1 MNSRLSYSPARRLRP
16 ATEPTIKPV
25 TKRISVAF
33 RTVVGATC
41 LLLFVGM
48 VPRAS
53 ANSDA
58 PAWMHRIVN
67 AALPQHDEKTDAVQ
81 LYAERIITVQS
92 ADKIK
97 TQVRVAY
104 KILRPGGRD
113 LGTVVIP
120 FDSQAKINWLR
131 AWCIPAQ
138 GKDYEVKDRD
148 AAEVALPAVQ
158 GSELITDVRAK
169 VMHIPAS
176 DPGNIIGWEYEQEDH
191 PFVLQDIWYFQH
203 AYPSREEHY
212 SIQLPPGW
220 EYKASWL
227 NHREIAPTGAGSNQ
241 WQWTVSAVPGIR
253 DENEMPPHRGI
264 EGQMIVSFVPPGGA
278 GRYFAS
284 WRDMGLWYT
293 DLTRGRR
300 DASAEISQKTAALA
314 SKSSTLAN
322 MQAVARFV
330 QHDIRYVAIELGIG
344 GYQPHSAT
352 DVFAH
357 RYGDCKDKATLM
369 SSMLKS
375 IGVDS
380 YYVVINTERG
390 SITPDMPAHMGGFDH
405 AILAI
410 KLPDG
415 VADPSLVALVQ
426 HPKFGR
432 LLFFDP
438 TDDLTPLGSLRGDLQ
453 ANYALLVT
461 PEGGELTELPQMP
474 PTSNGVRRS
483 AKLTLSPAGT
493 LSGEVKEIR
502 FGDSAWR
509 QRYAFKSANKEAD
522 KIKPIE
528 TLLSHSLAT
537 FRLTSA
543 SISNLE
549 QPELPFVF
557 NYSLVADNYAKSAGG
572 LLLVRPRVVGNKSSD
587 LLETKE
593 PRQYPVVFQGPS
605 QDTDTF
611 EITMPAGYEVDD
623 LPQPVSAE
631 YEFASYH
638 SKAEVSGN
646 VLRYTRT
653 FEIKDPSVP
662 LSKVNDLKMLYRI
675 IASDERNTA
684 VLKPAGKL

>member
-1 MNSRLSYSPARRLRP
+1 MKNKLSCSRALPPQLAIRLG
-16 ATEPTIKPV
+16 
-25 TKRISVAF
+25 SVLF
-33 RTVVGATC
+33 RTAALAAC
-41 LLLFVGM
+41 LLLLWLA
-48 VPRAS
+48 VPRAR
-53 ANSDA
+53 ANNDA
-58 PAWMHRIVN
+58 PAWMHALVS
-67 AALPQHDEKTDAVQ
+67 AALPAHDEKTDAVQ
-81 LYAERIITVQS
+81 LYGEKIVTVQS

-120 FDSQAKINWLR
+120 FDSQTRINGLH

-148 AAEVALPAVQ
+148 GAEVALPAVL

-169 VMHIPAS
+169 VLRIPAS

-191 PFVLQDIWYFQH
+191 PFVLQDIWYFQE
-203 AYPSREEHY
+203 AYPAREEHY
-212 SIQLPPGW
+212 SIQLPAGW

-227 NHREIAPTGAGSNQ
+227 NHPDVAPTAAGGNQ
-241 WQWTVSAVPGIR
+241 WQWAVSAVPGIR
-253 DENEMPPHRGI
+253 DEHDMPPHRGI

-278 GRYFAS
+278 GKFFAS

-300 DASAEISQKTAALA
+300 DASAEITQKTAALA
-314 SKSSTLAN
+314 ASGGPTLAN
-322 MQAVARFV
+322 MQALARFL
-330 QHDIRYVAIELGIG
+330 QHDIRYVGIELGIG
-344 GYQPHSAT
+344 GYQPHSAA

-357 RYGDCKDKATLM
+357 KYGDCKDKATLM

-390 SITPDMPAHMGGFDH
+390 SVTPEMPAHMGGFDH

-410 KLPDG
+410 KLPEG
-415 VADPSLVALVQ
+415 VADPSLVAVMQ
-426 HPKFGR
+426 HPKLGR

-438 TDDLTPLGSLRGDLQ
+438 TDELTPFGSLRGALQ
-453 ANYALLVT
+453 ANYGLLVT
-461 PEGGELTELPQMP
+461 PDGGELTELPQLP
-474 PTSNGVRRS
+474 AAKNGIRRT
-483 AKLTLSPAGT
+483 AKLTLTPTGT
-493 LSGEVKEIR
+493 LTGDVKEIR
-502 FGDSAWR
+502 FGDSAAY
-509 QRYAFKSANKEAD
+509 QRYALKSANKDAD
-522 KIKPIE
+522 RIKPIE
-528 TLLSHSLAT
+528 TLLARSLAT
-537 FRLTSA
+537 YRLTHA

-549 QPELPFVF
+549 QTELPFVF
-557 NYSLVADNYAKSAGG
+557 NYSLVAENYAKTAGG

-593 PRQYPVVFQGPS
+593 PRQYPVVFDGPS

-611 EITMPAGYEVDD
+611 EITIPAGYEVDD

-631 YEFASYH
+631 YSFASYH

-646 VLRYTRT
+646 VLRYART
-653 FEIKDPSVP
+653 FEVNDPSVP
-662 LSKVNDLKMLYRI
+662 LSKLDDLKMLYRI

-684 VLKPAGKL
+684 VLKPAGMP